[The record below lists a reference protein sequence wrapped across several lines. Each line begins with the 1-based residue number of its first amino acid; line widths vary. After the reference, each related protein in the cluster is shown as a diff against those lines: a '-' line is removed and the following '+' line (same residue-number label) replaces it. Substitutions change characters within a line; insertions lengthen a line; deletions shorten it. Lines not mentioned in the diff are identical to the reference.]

1 MSQPQ
6 SAADRRIVDLFDR
19 LGRISYSLQFAEG
32 LNPAQWIALRY
43 LARAK
48 PDSSSPGALAAFM
61 NSTRGTVSQT
71 LKSLEE
77 KGLVERSRRPGD
89 RRGVHV
95 AVTPLGLELLERD
108 PLATIPDAV
117 SPRSE
122 TERESF
128 VSDLKRLLDALLS
141 HHGFAEFG
149 SCPECRFL
157 VADDPSGANL
167 CGVTGKPVLEEE
179 LNGICTRFM
188 RDR

>member
-1 MSQPQ
+1 MPQPQ
-6 SAADRRIVDLFDR
+6 SAQDRRIVDLFDR

-61 NSTRGTVSQT
+61 NSTKGTVSQT
-71 LKSLEE
+71 LKSLED
-77 KGLVERSRRPGD
+77 KGLVERRRRTGD

-95 AVTPLGLELLERD
+95 AVTPHGLELLERD

-117 SPRSE
+117 SPCSDM
-122 TERESF
+122 ERESF
-128 VSDLKRLLDALLS
+128 VSDLKHLLDALLS

-149 SCPECRFL
+149 SCPECRYL
-157 VADDPSGANL
+157 VVDDPSCGNR
-167 CGVTGKPVLEEE
+167 CGVTGKPVVAAE
-179 LNGICTRFM
+179 LNGICTHFM
-188 RDR
+188 RGG